1 MITKTIIF
9 GIASVLLTT
18 FSFGAAQVTILI
30 DTGSRSLQNQNGLAL
45 TAGSSSVDG
54 DGAVFQIGYYV
65 GATINNNFGSGDFIP
80 LTGAAS
86 VFGIST
92 TVGDSFDAPTGNGEV
107 FSAPLTI
114 FSGGSNDSLLPSAG
128 TPLSA
133 RFFNA
138 TTLALSTHFQSVS
151 NNLWLWATPANVPNN
166 PSIGINFDDTG
177 LVAKDGTNVATPG
190 SNIRT
195 SVAIVPEP
203 ATMSLM
209 LVGLVSLASR
219 RRRQVA

>member
-1 MITKTIIF
+1 MIAKNISF
-9 GIASVLLTT
+9 FIASGLLSA
-18 FSFGAAQVTILI
+18 FSFGAAQVTITI
-30 DTGSRSLQNQNGLAL
+30 DTGTRSLQNQNEVAL
-45 TAGSSSVDG
+45 TAGALGVDG
-54 DGAVFQIGYYV
+54 DGAVFQVGYYV
-65 GATINNNFGSGDFIP
+65 GATVNNNFGGGEFIP
-80 LTGAAS
+80 LTGATS

-92 TVGDSFDAPTGNGEV
+92 TIGDSVDNGAGNGEV
-107 FSAPLTI
+107 FSLPLEI
-114 FSGGSNDSLLPSAG
+114 LAGGPNDSLFPSVG

-138 TTLALSTHFQSVS
+138 TTIALSTHFQSVS
-151 NNLWLWATPANVPNN
+151 NNLWVWATPANIPSN
-166 PSIGINFDDTG
+166 PSIEINFDAAG